1 MAQNYDF
8 DDMSNL
14 EFSSPSQ
21 KLISNYFFLTLLP
34 MIICYKTNKRTKLC
48 HDLIKILGIMAVQ
61 IWLKMLI
68 FSFFG
73 SYPYYEFLPWLQILN
88 TNILM

>member
-14 EFSSPSQ
+14 GFSSPPQ
-21 KLISNYFFLTLLP
+21 KLISNYFSLILQP
-34 MIICYKTNKRTKLC
+34 MIKCYKTNKRTKLY
-48 HDLIKILGIMAVQ
+48 HDPIKILGIMAAQ
-61 IWLKMLI
+61 IWLKLLI

-73 SYPYYEFLPWLQILN
+73 SYPYFEFLPWLQILN